1 LTPTATKLRRL
12 LHFGQILQSHAL
24 HFFHL
29 SSPDLLFSFGGDP
42 SQRNIVGILEKYPEI
57 GLKGVK
63 LRKFGQQII
72 QAITG
77 KRVHGAA
84 TVPGGMNKPLT
95 LNERDSLLAD
105 IDAILAWSQRAV
117 ALNEDF
123 HVANPT
129 HRDFATL

>member
-1 LTPTATKLRRL
+1 
-12 LHFGQILQSHAL
+12 
-24 HFFHL
+24 
-29 SSPDLLFSFGGDP
+29 
-42 SQRNIVGILEKYPEI
+42 V
-57 GLKGVK
+57 GLKGIK

-105 IDAILAWSQRAV
+105 IDAILAWSQDAV
-117 ALNEDF
+117 TLNEEI

-129 HRDFATL
+129 HRDFATLYTPFLSMVGSRGELEFYHGGLRASLAAG